1 MLEVNRQW
9 EKKATHEWRE
19 DCGAQNTPDRDNEEA
34 TQKSK
39 QRYLYGSPVSQSN
52 SSASS
57 SNAKVCQRHHFQLT
71 TFHSNY
77 TSGLPL
83 AEGCSWPLQSQKKR
97 IPSDNEPLLLLPRG
111 PQADINNNSEHSQ
124 HFEDSVCQAWYPRD
138 PPQKW
143 QQLSV
148 QLQELARFAN
158 RHYFYSHNYQS
169 SLSCQLWTDVLRLQG
184 SNCSLISMKYYPAQE
199 PVTARNRSDI

>member
-1 MLEVNRQW
+1 MERGLWCPKHSRPRQW
-9 EKKATHEWRE
+9 GSYTKVKAKIFVW
-19 DCGAQNTPDRDNEEA
+19 QSSL
-34 TQKSK
+34 SK
-39 QRYLYGSPVSQSN
+39 QFISFIK
-52 SSASS
+52 
-57 SNAKVCQRHHFQLT
+57 NAKVCQRHHSQLT
-71 TFHSNY
+71 TSHSNY

-97 IPSDNEPLLLLPRG
+97 IPGDNEPLLLLPRG
-111 PQADINNNSEHSQ
+111 PQADNNNSEHSQ
-124 HFEDSVCQAWYPRD
+124 HSEDSVCQAWYRRD

-169 SLSCQLWTDVLRLQG
+169 SLSYQLWTDILRLQG

-199 PVTARNRSDI
+199 PVTARNRSNI